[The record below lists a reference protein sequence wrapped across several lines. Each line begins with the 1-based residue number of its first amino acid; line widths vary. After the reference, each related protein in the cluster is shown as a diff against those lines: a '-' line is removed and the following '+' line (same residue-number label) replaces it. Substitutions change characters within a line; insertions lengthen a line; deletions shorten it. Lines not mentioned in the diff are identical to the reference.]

1 VLSVPRVQAALSYAV
16 LDSAVTAVGVVR
28 NRGAL
33 MRHRLI
39 VFILVPLFGILTFLP
54 SATAEGTGVTRPFK
68 AADLKVEI
76 NATDGDAGLQ
86 IFLDDD
92 AWRHITIINPAGR
105 VMVDMSAS
113 GPLKDYGLTELFSES
128 SEPPFDEFPL
138 ADFKRLF
145 PEGNYLFLGQ
155 LIDGTLLRSEV
166 PLTHDFPSGPVIVT
180 PRAGT
185 VQSGQPVVVRWL
197 PVLTPPAVNVVGYQ
211 VLVVEEGTTT
221 RTLCADLPRAARQL
235 TVPPEFLQSGTEYK
249 VEVLAIE
256 SSGNQTL
263 TEKTFMVR

>member
-1 VLSVPRVQAALSYAV
+1 
-16 LDSAVTAVGVVR
+16 
-28 NRGAL
+28 

-92 AWRHITIINPAGR
+92 AWNHITIINPAGR
-105 VMVDMSAS
+105 VMVDLSAT

-128 SEPPFDEFPL
+128 SEPPFDELPL
-138 ADFKRLF
+138 AEFNQLF

-155 LIDGTLLRSEV
+155 LVDGTLLRSVV
-166 PLTHDFPSGPVIVT
+166 PLTHDYPSGPIILA
-180 PRAGT
+180 PRGA
-185 VQSGQPVVVRWL
+185 VQPGEPVVVRWP
-197 PVLTPPAVNVVGYQ
+197 PVVTPRSVNIVGYQ

-221 RTLCADLPRAARQL
+221 RTLSADLPRAARQL
-235 TVPPEFLQSGTEYK
+235 TVPPEFLQTGTEYK

-256 SSGNQTL
+256 ASGNQTL
-263 TEKTFMVR
+263 TEKTFTVG

>member
-1 VLSVPRVQAALSYAV
+1 MKHRFLVLV
-16 LDSAVTAVGVVR
+16 LIPMLGSLA
-28 NRGAL
+28 
-33 MRHRLI
+33 
-39 VFILVPLFGILTFLP
+39 FLP
-54 SATAEGTGVTRPFK
+54 SASAQATGVTRPFK

-92 AWRHITIINPAGR
+92 AWKHITIINPAGQ
-105 VMVDMSAS
+105 VMIDMSAT

-166 PLTHDFPSGPVIVT
+166 PLTHDFPSGPIIVA
-180 PRAGT
+180 PRAT
-185 VQSGQPVVVRWL
+185 VQSNEPVVVRWL
-197 PVLTPPAVNVVGYQ
+197 PVVTPPTVNIVGYQ
-211 VLVVEEGTTT
+211 VLVVDEGTTT
-221 RTLCADLPRAARQL
+221 RTLSVDLPATARKL

-256 SSGNQTL
+256 TSGNQTL
-263 TEKTFMVR
+263 SERSFTVG